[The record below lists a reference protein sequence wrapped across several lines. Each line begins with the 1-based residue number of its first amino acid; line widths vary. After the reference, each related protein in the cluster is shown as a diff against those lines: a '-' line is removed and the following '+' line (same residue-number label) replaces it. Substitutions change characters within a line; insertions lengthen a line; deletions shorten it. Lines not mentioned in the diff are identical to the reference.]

1 MACSQRGYVFTWFFA
16 FIMLRDFLYLFKLQ
30 LFLSVKPFQQFIRTI
45 IKHKYH
51 LNGDCTRINHSNQG
65 RRGYM
70 PAKWTAD
77 LLGEMHLAGVTAK
90 QLAAEVGWNPKY
102 LSVVLN
108 GHKEPKGAEQKLN
121 EALERLKSK

>member
-1 MACSQRGYVFTWFFA
+1 VIVA
-16 FIMLRDFLYLFKLQ
+16 KL
-30 LFLSVKPFQQFIRTI
+30 TI
-45 IKHKYH
+45 V
-51 LNGDCTRINHSNQG
+51 IN
-65 RRGYM
+65 RRRNYM

>member
-1 MACSQRGYVFTWFFA
+1 
-16 FIMLRDFLYLFKLQ
+16 
-30 LFLSVKPFQQFIRTI
+30 
-45 IKHKYH
+45 
-51 LNGDCTRINHSNQG
+51 
-65 RRGYM
+65 M

-108 GHKEPKGAEQKLN
+108 GHKEPKGAEKKLN
-121 EALERLKSK
+121 EALGRLKNEKA

>member
-1 MACSQRGYVFTWFFA
+1 
-16 FIMLRDFLYLFKLQ
+16 
-30 LFLSVKPFQQFIRTI
+30 
-45 IKHKYH
+45 
-51 LNGDCTRINHSNQG
+51 
-65 RRGYM
+65 M

-108 GHKEPKGAEQKLN
+108 GHKEPKGAEEKLN
-121 EALERLKSK
+121 AALARLTSGECDQDSKEPVQ

>member
-1 MACSQRGYVFTWFFA
+1 MDGGEIVFAKKETVV
-16 FIMLRDFLYLFKLQ
+16 IMPK
-30 LFLSVKPFQQFIRTI
+30 STKV
-45 IKHKYH
+45 
-51 LNGDCTRINHSNQG
+51 INE
-65 RRGYM
+65 RRNFM

-108 GHKEPKGAEQKLN
+108 GHKEPKGAEDKLKA
-121 EALERLKSK
+121 ALERLVLEQSQRTTAGVQ

>member
-1 MACSQRGYVFTWFFA
+1 
-16 FIMLRDFLYLFKLQ
+16 
-30 LFLSVKPFQQFIRTI
+30 
-45 IKHKYH
+45 
-51 LNGDCTRINHSNQG
+51 
-65 RRGYM
+65 M

-121 EALERLKSK
+121 EALGRLVQKNNNATPVQ

>member
-1 MACSQRGYVFTWFFA
+1 
-16 FIMLRDFLYLFKLQ
+16 
-30 LFLSVKPFQQFIRTI
+30 
-45 IKHKYH
+45 
-51 LNGDCTRINHSNQG
+51 
-65 RRGYM
+65 M

-108 GHKEPKGAEQKLN
+108 GHKEPKGAENKLRS
-121 EALERLKSK
+121 ALNRLVEQGNDTAEQVRETGQ

>member
-1 MACSQRGYVFTWFFA
+1 
-16 FIMLRDFLYLFKLQ
+16 
-30 LFLSVKPFQQFIRTI
+30 
-45 IKHKYH
+45 
-51 LNGDCTRINHSNQG
+51 
-65 RRGYM
+65 M

-108 GHKEPKGAEQKLN
+108 GHKEPKRAEQKLN
-121 EALERLKSK
+121 EAFGRIVATQLHDTRKLSHKTDGE